1 MRKVNIH
8 EAKTTLSQLID
19 AAEAGEKVVLARA
32 GKPVVELVRLQKK
45 QGIKLGTLKGKLSE
59 QALDRIAKPLRKT
72 AVERL
77 FGGAL
82 DS

>member
-1 MRKVNIH
+1 
-8 EAKTTLSQLID
+8 
-19 AAEAGEKVVLARA
+19 
-32 GKPVVELVRLQKK
+32 VELVRLQKK